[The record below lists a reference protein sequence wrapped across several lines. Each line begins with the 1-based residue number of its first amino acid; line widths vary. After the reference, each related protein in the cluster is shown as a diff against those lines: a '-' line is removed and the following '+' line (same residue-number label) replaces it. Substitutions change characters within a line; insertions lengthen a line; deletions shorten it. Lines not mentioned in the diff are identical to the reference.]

1 MDSFAHGGG
10 RFSFIGS
17 ETRTVVTLSSLLFV
31 AGAAFIASALNAAAG
46 GGTFVSFPA
55 LLAQGV
61 PPIPANATNSVAML
75 VGSLGTIG
83 PFREHLNEPRATMV
97 KLIAV
102 TAAGG
107 VAGAIVLLIT
117 PSRTFTFLIPFLL
130 LGATVLLAFG
140 PALTARLRGT
150 PHHVRLDSARAL
162 AGQFAISFYGGYFG
176 AAIGILMLALYSALG
191 ITGMRRANA
200 LKVVMAIFIQAV
212 AIVPF
217 IIARVV
223 EPQAAAVMSAGA
235 LAGGYF
241 GAHAVRRLPER
252 ALRSLVLALAFSM
265 TAYFFWRTFGK

>member
-1 MDSFAHGGG
+1 M
-10 RFSFIGS
+10 
-17 ETRTVVTLSSLLFV
+17 TLPSLLVV
-31 AGAAFIASALNAAAG
+31 AGAAFVASALNAAAG

-61 PPIPANATNSVAML
+61 APIPANATNSVAML

-83 PFREHLNEPRATMV
+83 PFREHLDEPRPALV

-102 TAAGG
+102 TAIGG

-130 LGATVLLAFG
+130 LGATLLLAVG
-140 PALTARLRGT
+140 PALTASLRGEKQ
-150 PHHVRLDSARAL
+150 HVRIDSVRAL
-162 AGQFAISFYGGYFG
+162 AGQLVISFYGGYFG

-191 ITGMRRANA
+191 IKGLRRANA
-200 LKVVMAIFIQAV
+200 LKVMMAIFIQAV

-217 IIARVV
+217 LVARVV

-235 LAGGYF
+235 VAGGYV

-252 ALRSLVLALAFSM
+252 ALRTLVLVLAVSM
-265 TAYFFWRTFGK
+265 TAYFFWRTFWSVPA